1 VFGHWEHGRP
11 SDRAT
16 DVTPTGSQ
24 VDRKRPREAD
34 PTNGKRDERRRAELI
49 AGDGSERARH
59 EAGQYADEARRVE
72 PMPFVV

>member
-1 VFGHWEHGRP
+1 MFGRWEQGRP
-11 SDRAT
+11 SDQAT

-34 PTNGKRDERRRAELI
+34 PTEGKRDERQCAELV
-49 AGDGSERARH
+49 AGDGSERARP

-72 PMPFVV
+72 PTPFVV